1 MWMWTIFNPLECKVK
16 SGKCWPL
23 IVWSVYELCWLQFVV
38 CWVVP
43 GPLSTSIVSCSCS
56 GTFLNPIKQNL
67 FCSLSPATTI
77 STHTS
82 YPPHI
87 YTTHRAKHKIKIPSS
102 IRCQHSTHTAH
113 SLSPTITAA
122 AHKHMLNSSLGQLS
136 CACRILIRSGPIISI
151 ETIVTTGLEINL

>member
-1 MWMWTIFNPLECKVK
+1 MNYAGCNLLFAEWCLVPSPPLQC
-16 SGKCWPL
+16 PAP
-23 IVWSVYELCWLQFVV
+23 V
-38 CWVVP
+38 C
-43 GPLSTSIVSCSCS
+43 SS
-56 GTFLNPIKQNL
+56 TFLNPIKLNL

-102 IRCQHSTHTAH
+102 IRCTVGTHCP
-113 SLSPTITAA
+113 LSPTITAA